1 MAIIRNVQKV
11 IMPAAT
17 KGMPEV
23 ITYLNE
29 EPWSA
34 GSDVIV
40 LTNGG
45 SFYRRLGNNF
55 DVLNAPIIASDIV
68 IPVLDTVIHDAWPA
82 TGYLLIGSE
91 VIQYSSW
98 TFASFVLSSPVLR
111 GAFGTTAA
119 GHTAADPIAEILPG
133 VVSNIEYDTDAGLV
147 NVWSTAQQ
155 YVWEIDPQSLS
166 HQLVSTTPEVS
177 LFSIPDDNISL
188 IEL

>member
-34 GSDVIV
+34 GSDVTV

-45 SFYRRLGNNF
+45 SFYRRFGNNF

-98 TFASFVLSSPVLR
+98 TPFSFVLSSSVLR
-111 GAFGTTAA
+111 GTFGTTAA
-119 GHTAADPIAEILPG
+119 SHAAADPIVEILTG
-133 VVSNIEYDTDAGLV
+133 VISNIEYDTDAGLV

-155 YVWEIDPQSLS
+155 YVWEVDAQSLS
-166 HQLVSTTPEVS
+166 HQLVSTTPQVS

>member
-1 MAIIRNVQKV
+1 
-11 IMPAAT
+11 MPADS

-34 GSDVIV
+34 GTDVVV

-55 DVLNAPIIASDIV
+55 DVLNSTIISSDIV
-68 IPVLDTVIHDAWPA
+68 LPVLDTVIHDAWPA

-98 TFASFVLSSPVLR
+98 TFLSFTLSSSALR

-133 VVSNIEYDTDAGLV
+133 VISNIEYDTDSGLV

-155 YVWEIDPQSLS
+155 YVWEIDAQSLS
-166 HQLVSTTPEVS
+166 HTLVSTTPEVS